1 MVRFPAFTFAGFM
14 VSMNDDPRF
23 KSIGLEKCRQ
33 TMSSYPN
40 GLSVKDVDFIFKN
53 EDIGSIFFKQDC
65 TVFFMDVEEKG
76 MVLKHMESNEYDI
89 SRFCASYFD
98 VRKRVEKN
106 GGVFR
111 DDRFFGSP

>member
-1 MVRFPAFTFAGFM
+1 MVRVPGFTFASFM
-14 VSMNDDPRF
+14 IKMNDEPRF
-23 KSIGLEKCRQ
+23 QGIGVEKCRQ
-33 TMSSYPN
+33 VMCSYPN

-53 EDIGSIFFKQDC
+53 EDVGSIFFKQDS

-76 MVLKHMESNEYDI
+76 VVLKHMESNEYDV

-98 VRKRVEKN
+98 IKKRVEKN

-111 DDRFFGSP
+111 DDRFYGSP